1 MYCEYIS
8 ITPLFNTSADELTR
22 GVGGYCVRVLSR
34 SYSSHYV
41 IAQIERCLK
50 QLREGLGKLKEERFQ
65 DYKNIV
71 QVGITGENSYMGE
84 EFDQYWSEISK
95 HRLSIDIGNKGGI

>member
-1 MYCEYIS
+1 M
-8 ITPLFNTSADELTR
+8 
-22 GVGGYCVRVLSR
+22 
-34 SYSSHYV
+34 
-41 IAQIERCLK
+41 K

-95 HRLSIDIGNKGGI
+95 HRLSIDIGRKRKRKRKYISRSLIKIFF